1 MFNKGKIEDLNA
13 EILLL
18 NSKIAELSKFGAMEA
33 VKVEEEVNK
42 LKESKANLEQELI
55 TLRNE
60 VLEVKKSLIETQE
73 IAMLQEVGIYQ
84 YSTILDSTVGYS
96 DLIKNIEVKIKERN
110 ITNGGAITAAQGWT
124 VNGSSAEAQK

>member
-18 NSKIAELSKFGAMEA
+18 NSKITDLSKFGAMDA

-42 LKESKANLEQELI
+42 LKESKANLEQEVI
-55 TLRNE
+55 TLRKE

-73 IAMLQEVGIYQ
+73 I
-84 YSTILDSTVGYS
+84 
-96 DLIKNIEVKIKERN
+96 LIHNPRKCI
-110 ITNGGAITAAQGWT
+110 
-124 VNGSSAEAQK
+124 